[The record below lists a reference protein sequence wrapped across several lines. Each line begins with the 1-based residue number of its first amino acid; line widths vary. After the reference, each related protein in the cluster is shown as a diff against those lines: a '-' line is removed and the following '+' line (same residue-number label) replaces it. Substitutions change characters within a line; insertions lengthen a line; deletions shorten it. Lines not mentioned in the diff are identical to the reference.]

1 MILRLHQDRHY
12 LVNYT
17 GGVVVYVY
25 PLLVRRLP
33 RPVKL
38 KLEKGNGVA
47 EVDAYY
53 DDQHGWYFKT

>member
-1 MILRLHQDRHY
+1 MILREHQDRHY

-25 PLLVRRLP
+25 PLLTRRLP

-38 KLEKGNGVA
+38 KLKAGNGVA
-47 EVDAYY
+47 EVNAFY
-53 DDQHGWYFKT
+53 DDQFGWYFEV